1 MTDEA
6 PLPLDQRTRQDATSK
21 QTQIHGGSPPIQ
33 FLNSNEFTKGF
44 TTFYNIIFQLEDTSS
59 KKPSQRF

>member
-6 PLPLDQRTRQDATSK
+6 PLPLDHQTRQDATSK
-21 QTQIHGGSPPIQ
+21 QSKIHGGSLPIQ
-33 FLNSNEFTKGF
+33 FLNSKEFTKGF

-59 KKPSQRF
+59 KKASQTF